1 MVFLLELV
9 AGVPILKAA
18 STEIMVS
25 VLTQSPMRVPTDS
38 DEIRCGN
45 VTQKHTSPFRL

>member
-9 AGVPILKAA
+9 AGVPILEDA

-25 VLTQSPMRVPTDS
+25 VLTQLPIRVPTDS
-38 DEIRCGN
+38 VE
-45 VTQKHTSPFRL
+45 SAMAM